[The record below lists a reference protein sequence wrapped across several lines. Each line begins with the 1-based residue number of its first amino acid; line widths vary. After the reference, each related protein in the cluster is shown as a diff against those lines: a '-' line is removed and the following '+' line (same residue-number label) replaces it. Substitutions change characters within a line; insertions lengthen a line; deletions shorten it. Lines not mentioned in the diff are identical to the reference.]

1 MPPPNLDLA
10 RRLASTES
18 TLSENARFEFDEVQL
33 AFRNRGMLL
42 EALDYDVTPT
52 GMHYLL
58 THFDVPKIDAEKWRL
73 DVGGL
78 FAQKLTLSLAELQ
91 KLPQKTFTVTM
102 ECAGNGRALLIPRP
116 VGQPWIYEG
125 VSTARWTGVPLGEL
139 LSLAGLRPTAREIV
153 FWGADNGIERGDVHT
168 FARSLKV
175 ADAQRGEVLLA
186 LAMNGAP
193 LEPQHG
199 APLRLIVPGW
209 YGMASVKW
217 IRRIEAVERPFEG
230 HQQAHNYHYRQK
242 PGEQGVPVTHIRVRA
257 LLQPPGAA
265 DFLTR
270 ARVVDAGRV
279 RLSGRAWSGAGVP
292 VSRVELGVN
301 GDWREAALGAQVSGY
316 AWRGWT
322 CDWDAQ
328 PGEYELS
335 CRATDANGA
344 VQPLEQWWNRS
355 GMGNNMVQKVAVLV
369 M

>member
-1 MPPPNLDLA
+1 MPPSTNDLA
-10 RRLASTES
+10 RSLTSTES
-18 TLSENARFEFDEVQL
+18 VLSEDARFGFDELQL

-42 EALDYDVTPT
+42 EALEYDVTPT

-58 THFDVPKIDAEKWRL
+58 THFDVPRIDAQKWKL

-78 FAQKLTLSLAELQ
+78 FAKKLALSLAELQ
-91 KLPQKTFTVTM
+91 KLPQKTLSVTM
-102 ECAGNGRALLIPRP
+102 ECAGNGRALLVPRP
-116 VGQPWIYEG
+116 VGQPWINEA
-125 VSTARWTGVPLGEL
+125 VSTARWAGVPLAAL
-139 LSLAGLRPTAREIV
+139 LRHAGLRKTAREIV
-153 FWGADNGIERGDVHT
+153 FWGADSGIERGDMHT
-168 FARSLKV
+168 YARSLTV
-175 ADAQRGEVLLA
+175 ADAMRDEVLLA
-186 LAMNGAP
+186 WDMNGAP

-230 HQQAHNYHYRQK
+230 QQQAHNYHYRQK
-242 PGEQGVPVTHIRVRA
+242 PDEPGTPVTHIRVRA
-257 LLQPPGAA
+257 LLQPPGSA

-270 ARVVDAGRV
+270 ARVLDAGRV

-292 VSRVELGVN
+292 VKRVELGVN
-301 GDWREAALGAQVSGY
+301 GDWRDAALGVQVGGY
-316 AWRGWT
+316 AWRGWS

-328 PGEYELS
+328 PGEYVLS